1 MNKLNS
7 MRSFFYQYATFV
19 VMLIC
24 SLGFASAQSGSL
36 DTNKTVDM
44 EVASNITLDI
54 TSGTKK
60 GFFNVQINNQ
70 NTGASCI
77 GGELSVYNAAEE
89 KLYSTFVNTSLVSLD
104 LTKFIS
110 GTYIAQFI
118 FENKQVKKEFVIK

>member
-1 MNKLNS
+1 
-7 MRSFFYQYATFV
+7 MRSFFYQYATFA

-24 SLGFASAQSGSL
+24 SMGFATAQSGSL
-36 DTNKTVDM
+36 DTNKTIDM
-44 EVASNITLDI
+44 EVVSNITMDI
-54 TSGTKK
+54 AAGIKK

-104 LTKFIS
+104 LTKFKS
-110 GTYIAQFI
+110 GIYIVQFT
-118 FENKQVKKEFVIK
+118 FENKRVKKEFVIK